1 MGRHEAI
8 GHNSHPRLRVS
19 LLQDFLKG
27 GVIAC
32 GLEQGQSAHPSVQHM
47 VGKAARRDAGP
58 AGHGGFLDQTYLDVK
73 KRLPTP
79 FPTHGRGQSVGV
91 APAPQAAF

>member
-1 MGRHEAI
+1 MGGHEAI
-8 GHNSHPRLRVS
+8 GHNSHPRLRMGF
-19 LLQDFLKG
+19 LQDFLKG
-27 GVIAC
+27 GVVAC

-58 AGHGGFLDQTYLDVK
+58 AGQGGLLGQTYLDVK

-79 FPTHGRGQSVGV
+79 F
-91 APAPQAAF
+91 